1 MRLAMSVEF
10 TVFVQVLTPSL
21 RKPCQVLSSLVC
33 KIGAPKVCATQMG
46 VGCCGRDWG
55 VTGVCGGWRAP
66 TLCVQGRLPRWRAMP
81 AVYLFSSHVR
91 GEVVLDRIRY
101 YIQTLQRKRDAM
113 PSATNIK
120 SISYLKSHAA
130 QISEDLAANGA
141 PFFITQNG
149 EASMVI
155 ESVTRFQEKEALIA
169 ALKVMALGEKD
180 RLQGKGLTV
189 AESRAQLAAA
199 RQQRK

>member
-1 MRLAMSVEF
+1 
-10 TVFVQVLTPSL
+10 
-21 RKPCQVLSSLVC
+21 
-33 KIGAPKVCATQMG
+33 
-46 VGCCGRDWG
+46 
-55 VTGVCGGWRAP
+55 
-66 TLCVQGRLPRWRAMP
+66 
-81 AVYLFSSHVR
+81 
-91 GEVVLDRIRY
+91 
-101 YIQTLQRKRDAM
+101 
-113 PSATNIK
+113 
-120 SISYLKSHAA
+120 
-130 QISEDLAANGA
+130 LAANGA